1 MLRQFARHGG
11 QWQAE
16 ELCIVEQERPPL
28 IGIPEYRVRH
38 SPPAENPLSAPLSL
52 AEKE

>member
-1 MLRQFARHGG
+1 MLRQFIRHGG

-38 SPPAENPLSAPLSL
+38 YQTSENPLSAPLPQ

>member
-16 ELCIVEQERPPL
+16 ELCIIEQERPPL
-28 IGIPEYRVRH
+28 IDIPEYRARH
-38 SPPAENPLSAPLSL
+38 HQTANPLSAPLPQ